1 MNPNETV
8 GHRIRLIHNQIH
20 KIMEANRRAE
30 DDDMEPTAMQ
40 RWMIGF
46 LVEHE
51 GQDVY
56 QRDIEAAFNISRATA
71 SNMLKAME
79 HRGMIE
85 RVCVEYDA
93 RLRKIILTPAA
104 KKHQMQ
110 AEQAVKNMEERLV
123 RGLSDEQR
131 QTLFYCLDH
140 MLQNL
145 GVDLEED
152 TRCCGV
158 PYKGQQN

>member
-20 KIMEANRRAE
+20 KIMEANRRA
-30 DDDMEPTAMQ
+30 DDMEPTAMQ
-40 RWMIGF
+40 RWLIGF

-79 HRGMIE
+79 RRGMIE
-85 RVCVEYDA
+85 RGCVEHDA
-93 RLRKIILTPAA
+93 RLKKIILTPEA
-104 KKHQMQ
+104 KKHRMQ
-110 AEQAVKNMEERLV
+110 AEQAVENMEARLV
-123 RGLSDEQR
+123 RGLSDEQK
-131 QTLFYCLDH
+131 QTLFYCLDR

-152 TRCCGV
+152 TRCCGAH
-158 PYKGQQN
+158 PGERQN